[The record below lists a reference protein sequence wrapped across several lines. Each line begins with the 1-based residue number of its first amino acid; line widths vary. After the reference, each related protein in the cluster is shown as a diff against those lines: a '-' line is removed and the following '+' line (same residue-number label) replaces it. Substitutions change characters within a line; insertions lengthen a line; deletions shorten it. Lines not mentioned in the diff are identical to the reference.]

1 MDKNELWM
9 MDQHEPNEPQ
19 LAVDQ
24 NREDTAASSELPTE
38 AFFLRGSNVS
48 WRWRFQL
55 YWETRGI
62 LRFRLDKWC
71 NPRYD
76 LQCKLKSTFSR
87 GERVWGLRIWVDLGS
102 FLGQGIGLEVVSC
115 VS

>member
-1 MDKNELWM
+1 M
-9 MDQHEPNEPQ
+9 MDQHEPNEPQQ

-24 NREDTAASSELPTE
+24 NREDTAAPSELPTE

-55 YWETRGI
+55 YSITNLWETTGI

-87 GERVWGLRIWVDLGS
+87 GERVRGLSIWVDLGS
-102 FLGQGIGLEVVSC
+102 FLGQAARALV
-115 VS
+115 